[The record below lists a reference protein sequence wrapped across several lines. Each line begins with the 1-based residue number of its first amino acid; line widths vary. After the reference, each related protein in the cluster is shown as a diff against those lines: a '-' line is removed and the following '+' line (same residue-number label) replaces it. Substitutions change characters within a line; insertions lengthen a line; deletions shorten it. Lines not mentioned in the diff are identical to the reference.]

1 MDSLCATPPSTPEN
15 LALVT
20 NPTNKLGQQMEDL
33 HKKLMVET
41 NQQEK
46 MLPKDFK
53 NADFIE
59 SYHQEQDISAR
70 PFYKSQPELKE
81 NDQKEEIDCLAQK
94 LSEEAFE
101 KVTHNQ
107 FEGQENLSQ
116 HVWDFGEQKQQKPA
130 NIEDLI
136 KTRSSSSDDGFVKIY
151 QGKIYSKIA
160 F

>member
-20 NPTNKLGQQMEDL
+20 NPTNKLGQQMADL
-33 HKKLMVET
+33 HKKLMAET
-41 NQQEK
+41 KQQEK

-53 NADFIE
+53 NADFTK
-59 SYHQEQDISAR
+59 SYDQEPDISAR
-70 PFYKSQPELKE
+70 PFYKSQPELKKNNQIE
-81 NDQKEEIDCLAQK
+81 KIDCLAQK

-107 FEGQENLSQ
+107 FKGQENLSQ
-116 HVWDFGEQKQQKPA
+116 QVWDFGEQKPK

-136 KTRSSSSDDGFVKIY
+136 KKRSSSSDDGFVKIY
-151 QGKIYSKIA
+151 QGI
-160 F
+160 